1 MAIFLLIY
9 IFLNDIL
16 CVAYL
21 RSGCLAQPGE
31 HHPYKV
37 GVVGSSPS
45 ASTNKDTI
53 GYKTRR
59 GSEEAKR
66 G

>member
-1 MAIFLLIY
+1 MIYYLLRIC
-9 IFLNDIL
+9 I
-16 CVAYL
+16 
-21 RSGCLAQPGE
+21 RGCLAQPGE

-45 ASTNKDTI
+45 ASTITI
-53 GYKTRR
+53 RLAITWR